1 MKYGFVKVAAA
12 APKIRVADPNY
23 NVSEMAETAKKAAE
37 CGAMVLVF
45 PELSI
50 TGYTCGDLFFSD
62 ALISGAENALK
73 KYLEE
78 KIFFFL

>member
-1 MKYGFVKVAAA
+1 MKYGFIKVAAA
-12 APKIRVADPNY
+12 SPKIRVADPFF
-23 NVSEMAETAKKAAE
+23 NVSEMINTAKRAAE
-37 CGAMVLVF
+37 YGVTVLVF

-62 ALISGAENALK
+62 TLISGAENALK

-78 KIFFFL
+78 